1 MWTIVEIGSKQYK
14 VKEGDVLEVERLQ
27 NTRSLSLNKILVFCE
42 KNEVKFG
49 TPYVDNIKVTANV
62 LSEEKGEKIVVYKCK
77 RRKKYRVKKGHR
89 QEFTE
94 IVVDSIKIKVSKPK
108 KTSKDKEPLKTKK
121 TGETKVAK
129 NRKETS
135 KTRKTT
141 RSKKVKSES

>member
-27 NTRSLSLNKILVFCE
+27 NTRSLTLNKILVFCE

-62 LSEEKGEKIVVYKCK
+62 LSEKKGEKIVVYKCK

-89 QEFTE
+89 QIYTRLE
-94 IVVDSIKIKVSKPK
+94 ISQI
-108 KTSKDKEPLKTKK
+108 E
-121 TGETKVAK
+121 
-129 NRKETS
+129 
-135 KTRKTT
+135 
-141 RSKKVKSES
+141 ES